1 MGLNGYFLGMSFG
14 VLCSDLVVAVNL
26 MPLLVT
32 PMILLGGSVVK
43 LSTVDGYLRWIQYVN
58 PLRNSLVITF
68 QNQYTSDRLVDFQD
82 PSWVDAFGLDGN
94 WINALVYLFMT
105 IAIYFIVAIGVLY
118 YKGRK

>member
-1 MGLNGYFLGMSFG
+1 
-14 VLCSDLVVAVNL
+14 
-26 MPLLVT
+26 
-32 PMILLGGSVVK
+32 
-43 LSTVDGYLRWIQYVN
+43 
-58 PLRNSLVITF
+58 
-68 QNQYTSDRLVDFQD
+68 LVDFQD